1 MIHGWD
7 FCLPSR
13 ACLAKVGFIADTGH
27 NIKVIQIESQ
37 IDEIVNV
44 ADIITFG
51 FHNNNELFLIA
62 QGKLVSQDGK
72 VVELIKAFILAKHFP
87 NAIDWAF
94 IASDKP
100 FLILLYVAPGIPRR
114 GGIPVMCASTV
125 QVAALAWGSSV
136 EYKQTKL

>member
-27 NIKVIQIESQ
+27 K
-37 IDEIVNV
+37 IVNV

-51 FHNNNELFLIA
+51 FHNDNELFLIA